1 MPETKHITSLMPYA
15 SSGDF
20 HRIFYEENDSLHRL
34 SFLLTADREKAEQC
48 FVSGF
53 QESVN
58 GSPVFKEWAHSW
70 ARRTII
76 QNAVRV
82 INPRPVEE
90 HHPARFDSGDT
101 TLAVEPVETAAVLQL
116 EPFERFVYVMSVL
129 ERHSDLDC
137 SVLLGCTGRDV
148 IAARIRAFER
158 IKMQSNYRLKRKV
171 NGETLNRASTGDL
184 S

>member
-1 MPETKHITSLMPYA
+1 MPETKDITSLTPSA

-20 HRIFYEENDSLHRL
+20 QRIFYEENDSLHRL

-58 GSPVFKEWAHSW
+58 GSPVFKEWAHAW

-90 HHPARFDSGDT
+90 HAPSSFDSGGT
-101 TLAVEPVETAAVLQL
+101 TPVVEQVETNAVLQL
-116 EPFERFVYVMSVL
+116 EPFERFVYVISVL
-129 ERHSDLDC
+129 ERYSDLDC
-137 SVLLGCTGRDV
+137 SVLLGCAERDV
-148 IAARIRAFER
+148 IAARIRAFRQIE
-158 IKMQSNYRLKRKV
+158 NATDFRLTRTV
-171 NGETLNRASTGDL
+171 NGETVNPASTGT
-184 S
+184 

>member
-1 MPETKHITSLMPYA
+1 MPETKHITSPMPYA

-48 FVSGF
+48 FVSGL

-58 GSPVFKEWAHSW
+58 GSPVFKEWAHTW

-90 HHPARFDSGDT
+90 HAPSSVDSGGT
-101 TLAVEPVETAAVLQL
+101 TLAVEQVETAAVLQL

-129 ERHSDLDC
+129 ERYSDLDC
-137 SVLLGCTGRDV
+137 SVLLGCAAAGRDCSANSC
-148 IAARIRAFER
+148 IPANR
-158 IKMQSNYRLKRKV
+158 KCNRLSPYAHGKWRDSESWLDR
-171 NGETLNRASTGDL
+171 NL